1 MDDDEALE
9 RLRGSMKKAT
19 ALVQHVTF
27 EVGPSPDDLW
37 AFRVTVHPFRNKKE
51 AEHGV
56 EKMKTLLRPLGFK
69 FKGDPK

>member
-1 MDDDEALE
+1 MDDDDALE
-9 RLRGSMKKAT
+9 KLRGSVKKAT
-19 ALVQHVTF
+19 ALAQHVTF

-51 AEHGV
+51 AEQGV

-69 FKGDPK
+69 FKGDPE